1 MTENNTDDRSFKL
14 RRELA
19 RLVTEEYADLNRY
32 DLAEEFLGATATT
45 CVFVGLSEEESLE
58 ILRVA
63 MGEARRVI
71 TAIQQNGIPIGVV
84 NNEVPEA

>member
-1 MTENNTDDRSFKL
+1 MTESNANDRSFKL

-19 RLVTEEYADLNRY
+19 RLVTEEYVDLDRY

-58 ILRVA
+58 TLKVA
-63 MGEARRVI
+63 MDEARKVI
-71 TAIQQNGIPIGVV
+71 TTIQQNGIPIGVI
-84 NNEVPEA
+84 NEVPEA

>member
-1 MTENNTDDRSFKL
+1 MTESNANDRSFKL

-19 RLVTEEYADLNRY
+19 RLVTEEYVYLDRY

-58 ILRVA
+58 TLKVA
-63 MGEARRVI
+63 MDEARKVI
-71 TAIQQNGIPIGVV
+71 TTIQQNGIPIGVI
-84 NNEVPEA
+84 NEVPEA